1 MKKVHSVSL
10 VDKDQTS
17 YFVGIMSGTSLD
29 GVDVVLASIPSKEQ
43 FSLIGAETY
52 PTPEPLKADLLN
64 LAQTRQDNELERY
77 ADLDVQMGHLF
88 ANCCL
93 KLLKQLA
100 ISPEQVKAIG
110 NHGQTLRHY
119 PKATFPTTLQIGD
132 PNIIAQLTGITTIA
146 DFRRRDMAA
155 GGQGAPLVPPFHQAI
170 FTDVSRNRIIL
181 NIGGIANIT
190 TLAAHNSTI
199 LGYDTGP
206 GDGLMDDWCLRH
218 FDCPFDADGRLAAQG
233 KPDPE
238 LLSHLLADPYFA
250 QSAPKSTGREYF
262 SYHWLSQKLNGAFTN
277 LNDKDILA
285 TLLEL
290 TCCSIINEVQS
301 QPFLTDEILV
311 CGGGAKNTQLM
322 QRLSI
327 HADGITVQST
337 EQYGLH
343 PDWVE
348 ASAFAWLA
356 HQTLNGLT
364 GNLPS
369 VTGAHQEVILGAIW
383 PV

>member
-1 MKKVHSVSL
+1 MKKIHSL
-10 VDKDQTS
+10 FPGDKGHTS

-29 GVDVVLASIPSKEQ
+29 GVDVILASIPSREQ
-43 FSLIGAETY
+43 FSLVGAETY
-52 PTPEPLKADLLN
+52 PIPEHLKVELLN
-64 LAQTRQDNELERY
+64 LAQTGQDNELDHY
-77 ADLDVQMGHLF
+77 AALDVQMGHLF

-93 KLLKQLA
+93 SLLKQVDIA
-100 ISPEQVKAIG
+100 SEQVKAIG
-110 NHGQTLRHY
+110 SHGQTLRHY
-119 PKATFPTTLQIGD
+119 PNATFPTTLQIGD
-132 PNIIAQLTGITTIA
+132 PNIIAELTGITTIA

-155 GGQGAPLVPPFHQAI
+155 GGQGAPLVPPFHEAI
-170 FTDVSRNRIIL
+170 FTAQNRNRIIL

-190 TLAAHNSTI
+190 TLSNHKNPV

-206 GDGLMDDWCLRH
+206 GNALMDDWCLRH
-218 FDCPFDADGRLAAQG
+218 FNRSFDADGQLAAQG
-233 KPDPE
+233 KPNPE
-238 LLSHLLADPYFA
+238 LLAHLLTDPYFA

-262 SYHWLSQKLNGAFTN
+262 SYSWLNRQMEGAFAN
-277 LNDKDILA
+277 LNDTDILA

-290 TCCSIINEVQS
+290 TCCSIINEIQS
-301 QPFLTDEILV
+301 LPFSTDEILV
-311 CGGGAKNTQLM
+311 CGGGAKNTRLM
-322 QRLSI
+322 QRLATY
-327 HADGITVQST
+327 ADGITVQST

-383 PV
+383 PA